1 LNWVD
6 ILLIAIFIIAAF
18 NGYREGF
25 LMELFSLLALLLGVL
40 GSFKLLGWAI
50 VFLDGRFGIDDKY
63 LPYISFAVV
72 FIIIVIAVRLLGN
85 LIKFSIDRTF
95 LGSVDQIAG
104 CLLGVI
110 RSAFILSVLLWL
122 ADSFKV
128 TIPDKWATDSW
139 LLPKVAAFAPQLTD
153 WLGEFFPFFHDVF

>member
-1 LNWVD
+1 LSWVD
-6 ILLIAIFIIAAF
+6 ILLVAIFIFAAI

-50 VFLDGRFGIDDKY
+50 VFLDDQFDIDEKY
-63 LPYISFAVV
+63 LPYVAFAVV
-72 FIIIVIAVRLLGN
+72 FILIVIAVRLLGN
-85 LIKFSIDRTF
+85 LIKLSIDRSF
-95 LGSVDQIAG
+95 LGRVDQIAG
-104 CLLGVI
+104 CFLGVV
-110 RSAFILSVLLWL
+110 RSAFILSVMLWL

-128 TIPDKWATDSW
+128 QFPDKWTNDSW
-139 LLPKVAAFAPQLTD
+139 LLPKVAAFAPLLTE